1 MYGQN
6 KGYLEGFISR
16 MDFNGFVRKCNK
28 IVEDEVIKKTKK
40 ENESF
45 FGIIST
51 LLKISIVIAIMTF
64 FLMASIVF
72 WNLEES
78 IQSTILMSAGILLA
92 SASMIA
98 VVCPI
103 VIYNSKYEVVNYE

>member
-1 MYGQN
+1 
-6 KGYLEGFISR
+6 
-16 MDFNGFVRKCNK
+16 
-28 IVEDEVIKKTKK
+28 
-40 ENESF
+40 
-45 FGIIST
+45 
-51 LLKISIVIAIMTF
+51 MTF